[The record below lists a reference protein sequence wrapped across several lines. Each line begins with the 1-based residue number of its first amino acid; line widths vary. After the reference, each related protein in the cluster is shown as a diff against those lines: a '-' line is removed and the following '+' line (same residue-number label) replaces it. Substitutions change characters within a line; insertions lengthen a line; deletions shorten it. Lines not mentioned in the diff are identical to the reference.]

1 MNNLEL
7 KNKSVLVTGG
17 NGFLGKKIVENLET
31 LGINDIII
39 PSSDDFDLRN
49 IENCKKVVSD
59 ADIVFHLAANTG
71 GIGLNKE
78 KPGEIFYD
86 NLIMGTHLLHESKM
100 ANVEKFISLGTVCS
114 YPKYTNIPFSE
125 DSIWDGFPEETN
137 APYGLA
143 KKMLIVQSQAYRE
156 QYNFQSIVVVPTNL
170 YGPNDNFDPSSSHVI
185 PALILKFFNAKKN
198 NLNQVEVW
206 GDGSPTRDFLFVDD
220 AAEGIIEAA
229 KNYVGNSPLN
239 LGSNEE
245 ISIKNLASKISKILD
260 YTGKIVWNTSQ
271 PNGQPRRCVSYEKA
285 KQNFGFEPKIT
296 LDDGLQKTIDWYI
309 SQNN

>member
-1 MNNLEL
+1 
-7 KNKSVLVTGG
+7 
-17 NGFLGKKIVENLET
+17 
-31 LGINDIII
+31 
-39 PSSDDFDLRN
+39 
-49 IENCKKVVSD
+49 
-59 ADIVFHLAANTG
+59 
-71 GIGLNKE
+71 
-78 KPGEIFYD
+78 
-86 NLIMGTHLLHESKM
+86 MGTHLLHESKM
-100 ANVEKFISLGTVCS
+100 ANVEKFIALGTICS
-114 YPKYTNIPFSE
+114 YPKFSQIPFLEE
-125 DSIWDGFPEETN
+125 DIWNGYPEETN

-229 KNYVGNSPLN
+229 KNYDGNSPLN

>member
-17 NGFLGKKIVENLET
+17 NGFLGKKIVENLEA

-100 ANVEKFISLGTVCS
+100 ANVEKFIALGTICS
-114 YPKYTNIPFSE
+114 YPKFSQIPFLEE
-125 DSIWDGFPEETN
+125 DIWNGYPEETN

-185 PALILKFFNAKKN
+185 PALILKFFTAKKN

-229 KNYVGNSPLN
+229 KNYDGNSPLN

-285 KQNFGFEPKIT
+285 KQNFGFQPKIT

>member
-100 ANVEKFISLGTVCS
+100 ANVEKFIALGTICS
-114 YPKYTNIPFSE
+114 YPKFSQIPFLEE
-125 DSIWDGFPEETN
+125 DIWNGYPEETN

-229 KNYVGNSPLN
+229 KNYDGNSPLN

>member
-100 ANVEKFISLGTVCS
+100 ANVEKFIALGTICS
-114 YPKYTNIPFSE
+114 YPKFSQIPFLEE
-125 DSIWDGFPEETN
+125 DIWNGYPEETN
-137 APYGLA
+137 APYGCL
-143 KKMLIVQSQAYRE
+143 
-156 QYNFQSIVVVPTNL
+156 L
-170 YGPNDNFDPSSSHVI
+170 YTSPS
-185 PALILKFFNAKKN
+185 P
-198 NLNQVEVW
+198 
-206 GDGSPTRDFLFVDD
+206 RD
-220 AAEGIIEAA
+220 
-229 KNYVGNSPLN
+229 S
-239 LGSNEE
+239 
-245 ISIKNLASKISKILD
+245 
-260 YTGKIVWNTSQ
+260 
-271 PNGQPRRCVSYEKA
+271 
-285 KQNFGFEPKIT
+285 
-296 LDDGLQKTIDWYI
+296 
-309 SQNN
+309 

>member
-17 NGFLGKKIVENLET
+17 NGFLGKKIVENLEA

-100 ANVEKFISLGTVCS
+100 ANVEKFIALGTICS
-114 YPKYTNIPFSE
+114 YPKFSQIPFLEE
-125 DSIWDGFPEETN
+125 DIWNGYPEETN

-229 KNYVGNSPLN
+229 KNYDGNSPLN

>member
-7 KNKSVLVTGG
+7 KNKTVLVTGG
-17 NGFLGKKIVENLET
+17 NGFLGKKIVENLEA

-100 ANVEKFISLGTVCS
+100 ANVEKFIALGTICS
-114 YPKYTNIPFSE
+114 YPKFSQIPFLEE
-125 DSIWDGFPEETN
+125 DIWNGYPEETN

-229 KNYVGNSPLN
+229 KNYDGNSPLN
-239 LGSNEE
+239 IGSNEE
-245 ISIKNLASKISKILD
+245 NSIKNLASKISKILD

>member
-17 NGFLGKKIVENLET
+17 KGFLGKKIVENLET

-100 ANVEKFISLGTVCS
+100 ANVEKFIALGTICS
-114 YPKYTNIPFSE
+114 YPKFSQIPFLEE
-125 DSIWDGFPEETN
+125 DIWNGYPEETN

-229 KNYVGNSPLN
+229 KNYDGNSPLN

>member
-100 ANVEKFISLGTVCS
+100 ANVEKFIALGTICS
-114 YPKYTNIPFSE
+114 YPKFSQIPFLEE
-125 DSIWDGFPEETN
+125 DIWNGYPEETN

-156 QYNFQSIVVVPTNL
+156 QYNFQSIVGLLGKDSVNYSYYFSDSGFWKVV
-170 YGPNDNFDPSSSHVI
+170 I
-185 PALILKFFNAKKN
+185 
-198 NLNQVEVW
+198 
-206 GDGSPTRDFLFVDD
+206 DFL
-220 AAEGIIEAA
+220 AE
-229 KNYVGNSPLN
+229 
-239 LGSNEE
+239 
-245 ISIKNLASKISKILD
+245 
-260 YTGKIVWNTSQ
+260 
-271 PNGQPRRCVSYEKA
+271 
-285 KQNFGFEPKIT
+285 
-296 LDDGLQKTIDWYI
+296 
-309 SQNN
+309 